1 MFDDLESYLSEVVTE
16 YRARRL
22 IEAYRMI
29 EQVKGQ
35 IIESDIAT
43 ILSTA
48 DNRDRGRTVSLLE
61 GTALDLLIQITSEFG
76 VTLSPDYAIIEMVE
90 RIVEIVSALLTLDD
104 YEDPYR
110 IKNICEDGDYSVDT
124 FCELVSEITNGPE
137 EDYLFLVSDVNQTL
151 LDRIAGTA
159 NAKIQRLENENID
172 YEAVDD
178 RKRAVRRLKTSKYYD
193 RNGIVETELVV
204 SGAFGVPPRDL
215 LRTMSDVFYSLT
227 PEQLPLAL
235 YQLCMAS
242 DCPSADIV
250 ATAKELAEIILDE
263 SQYRE
268 RQLVAMQL
276 NRFDHPAVEVDQ

>member
-48 DNRDRGRTVSLLE
+48 DNRDRGHTVSLLE

-76 VTLSPDYAIIEMVE
+76 VTLSPDYAIIEMLE

-137 EDYLFLVSDVNQTL
+137 EDYLFLVGDVNQTL

>member
-48 DNRDRGRTVSLLE
+48 DNRDRGHTVSLLE

-137 EDYLFLVSDVNQTL
+137 EDYLFLVGDVNQTL